1 MKDFLKRIKA
11 DFLLSSIFCI
21 ALGIVFTIWRGGV
34 IDVIGSV
41 LAFGLIIIGAVYL
54 CSFFL
59 KLVTNGFSVFMGIVV
74 LAVGIWFL
82 INPAIVVSL
91 IPIAIGVVLIFHSI
105 RGIVEAATAMK
116 YEYKHLG
123 VGIVMSV
130 ISLVLGVLCVVD
142 AFGVMEKAIIV
153 VGIVLIYNGIA
164 NIWIALSTSRAE
176 TVYKKNET
184 IDVDFI
190 DESEDAK

>member
-11 DFLLSSIFCI
+11 DFLLSSILCI
-21 ALGIVFTIWRGGV
+21 ALGIVFIIWREGV
-34 IDVIGSV
+34 LDMMGSI
-41 LAFGLIIIGAVYL
+41 LAVGLIVIGAVYL
-54 CSFFL
+54 CSYFV
-59 KLVTNGFSVFMGIVV
+59 KVVTNGLSVIMGIIV

-82 INPAIVVSL
+82 IKPSIVVSL

-105 RGIVEAATAMK
+105 RGIIEAATAMK
-116 YEYKHLG
+116 YEYSHLG
-123 VGIVMSV
+123 IGMVMSV

-142 AFGVMEKAIIV
+142 AFKIMEKAIII
-153 VGIVLIYNGIA
+153 VGIILVYNGLS

-176 TVYKKNET
+176 TVYRKKET

-190 DESEDAK
+190 EGE